1 MSESDIERLERE
13 LVEARQRIDA
23 AAKRRWRK
31 GAARCSAQVGDSLV
45 TGRERRSCSP
55 RSARSAASK
64 QTHNSHATAASHHS
78 KEAQAKTSDT
88 DSTAAATAN
97 STPRSTESQSRKRA
111 TTL

>member
-64 QTHNSHATAASHHS
+64 ATHSSPATASRRS
-78 KEAQAKTSDT
+78 KQAQARVSATA
-88 DSTAAATAN
+88 STAAATGN
-97 STPRSTESQSRKRA
+97 
-111 TTL
+111 